1 MHSKSNVGP
10 GEIMTQTDAALAD
23 LKRAFRAG
31 LDQTARMVAPGAID
45 ALVAGLDPGVVWS
58 ACAPINTLGGREA
71 VRDGFWAPLLRAL
84 PDLERRPDL
93 LLAGAWAEG
102 LWTAHMGH
110 FLGVFEQ
117 DLFGV
122 PATRRPVWLRY
133 GAFERHGPEG
143 VTQAY
148 WIIDLPGL
156 MMQAGVWPLAP
167 GLGLPGVSPAPATQD
182 GLAAALGGPEESAES
197 LALVERMIAGLMQY
211 DRVSL
216 ASMGMRRFWTPHF
229 GWYGPAGIGTMR
241 GHADYER
248 GHQQPFLTAFPDRKG
263 GDHKCRIGDGAYVG
277 STGWPSIRATHTGG
291 GFMGLPPT
299 GRPVTMRV
307 MDFWRRDG
315 AFLSENW
322 VFIDL
327 IDLLGQMGLDVFAR
341 MGERLALR

>member
-1 MHSKSNVGP
+1 MHQSHA
-10 GEIMTQTDAALAD
+10 DLAN
-23 LKRAFRAG
+23 LKRASLAATRADAQ
-31 LDQTARMVAPGAID
+31 LSAPGALD
-45 ALVAGLDPGVVWS
+45 RLLAGLAPDVVWS
-58 ACAPINTLGGREA
+58 AGAPVGALQGREA
-71 VRDGFWAPLLRAL
+71 VGGRFWAPLLAAL

-93 LLAGAWAEG
+93 VMAGAWAQG
-102 LWTAHMGH
+102 RWTAQMGH
-110 FLGVFEQ
+110 FLGVFER

-133 GAFERHGPEG
+133 GAFERHGEAG
-143 VTQAY
+143 VEQAY
-148 WIIDLPGL
+148 WLLDLPGL

-167 GLGLPGVSPAPATQD
+167 GLGLSGVSPAPASQD
-182 GLAAALGGPEESAES
+182 GLSPALGAPEDSAAS

-211 DRVSL
+211 DGVSL
-216 ASMGMRRFWTPHF
+216 SSMGMRRFWTDRF

-241 GHADYER
+241 GHEDYER
-248 GHQQPFLTAFPDRKG
+248 GHQRPFLTAFPDRKG

-291 GFMGLPPT
+291 GFMGLAPT

-307 MDFWRRDG
+307 MDFWRREGD
-315 AFLSENW
+315 LLCENW

-341 MGERLALR
+341 MGEMIARR